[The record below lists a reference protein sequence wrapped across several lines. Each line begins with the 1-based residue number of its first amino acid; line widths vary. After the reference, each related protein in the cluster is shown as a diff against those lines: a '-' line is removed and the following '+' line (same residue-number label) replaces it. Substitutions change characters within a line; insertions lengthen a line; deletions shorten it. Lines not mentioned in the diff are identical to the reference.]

1 MSVGAWCLLSCSWF
15 AQHSLGAL
23 AVLTMEFLWHLEAV
37 LARPETFPG
46 SSSDPARCEVA
57 SCVKGFETQLNF
69 DMVFAMVL
77 VFVFNFVPRKAELLF
92 LVAKLTESHWLEVKC
107 GVSILC
113 FVVSWLL
120 V

>member
-1 MSVGAWCLLSCSWF
+1 MSISAWCLLSCSWF
-15 AQHSLGAL
+15 AQHSLGPL

-37 LARPETFPG
+37 LALPETFPG

-57 SCVKGFETQLNF
+57 SCMKGFETQLNF
-69 DMVFAMVL
+69 EMAFAMVL
-77 VFVFNFVPRKAELLF
+77 VFVFNFVPQKAELF
-92 LVAKLTESHWLEVKC
+92 LVAKLTKSHWLEVKC
-107 GVSILC
+107 GVRILC